1 LSYNDQVSV
10 PGLLARVR
18 VATLNL
24 WGRSGAWAV
33 RRSVL
38 IDGLRD
44 LGPELVAFH
53 EPIKTDTYDQV
64 VDLLGPG
71 FHVVHYNAG
80 PVGDE
85 DHHGASIASRWPLGE
100 VREVDLNLTPR
111 TAGFPCTTLIAEI
124 LAPEPVGPL
133 LFVNHLPSWQLD
145 FEHERELQAVAAARV
160 VEELVGRRGMH
171 VVLAG
176 DFDADPE
183 AASVRF
189 WSGRQSLDGT
199 SVCYRDAGERAHPG
213 DPGHTFTPLNP
224 LVADRDWPFRRI
236 DYILVRCGEHG
247 GPTLEICGCAR
258 IFDEAVDGVWASDHF
273 GVVADLAV
281 PARSPAVHS

>member
-1 LSYNDQVSV
+1 MGD
-10 PGLLARVR
+10 VR

-24 WGRSGAWAV
+24 WGRSGAWAE

-44 LGPELVAFH
+44 LGPDLAAFQ

-64 VDLLGPG
+64 VDLLGPA
-71 FHVVHYNAG
+71 FYVAHHDAG
-80 PVGDE
+80 LVGDAN
-85 DHHGASIASRWPLGE
+85 HHGASIASRWPLGE

-111 TAGFPCTTLIAEI
+111 TADFPCTTLIAEI

-160 VEELVGRRGMH
+160 VEELVAQRSSPMH

-183 AASVRF
+183 SASVRF
-189 WSGRQSLDGT
+189 WCGRQSLGGM
-199 SVCYRDAGERAHPG
+199 SVCYRDAWESAHPG

-224 LVADRDWPFRRI
+224 LVADPDWPFRRI

-258 IFDEAVDGVWASDHF
+258 IFDEPVDGVWASDHF
-273 GVVADLAV
+273 GVAADLAV
-281 PARSPAVHS
+281 PTPPP